1 VTVGSAVS
9 QVLLPAIAT
18 AVNPVP
24 IMAVVALLGSRH
36 PRRNATMYL
45 FVMLLVIVV
54 VGMIDIYVAKNVS
67 QSQTQ
72 GSGGFQLLVGLL
84 FLAAFV
90 MNWRKKPDASGETQV
105 PKWMQTVDTIS
116 VIGVLVLGV
125 ALVNYALVST
135 AVAGILSVDASKTE
149 AVTAFVV
156 YIVISMSTIVAPLVY
171 FLVAPKRSE
180 HLLAGMR
187 VWLLKHNRT
196 ILLWVFGL
204 MGGLFVAEGL
214 IAIFS

>member
-1 VTVGSAVS
+1 MSSAVS

-24 IMAVVALLGSRH
+24 IMAVVALLGSRY
-36 PRRNATMYL
+36 PRRNGGVFVL
-45 FVMLLVIVV
+45 VMLVVILI
-54 VGMIDIYVAKNVS
+54 VGMIDIYLVKNVDQS
-67 QSQTQ
+67 QSQ
-72 GSGGFQLLVGLL
+72 GAGGFQLLVGLL
-84 FLAAFV
+84 FLAVFV
-90 MNWRKKPDASGETQV
+90 MNWRKKPDPSGETQV

-116 VIGVLVLGV
+116 LIGVLVLGV

-156 YIVISMSTIVAPLVY
+156 YIVIALSTLVAPLIY
-171 FLVAPKRSE
+171 FTVAPKRSE
-180 HLLAGMR
+180 HLLARMKA
-187 VWLLKHNRT
+187 WLLKNNRT

-214 IAIFS
+214 IAILS